1 MKTIVVKL
9 TAAVVLGGEIQKR
22 GTTIEVEKTLADNLI
37 YRGRAELV
45 GSDDTDEGEAVN
57 IGRMNKPELVALATE
72 YGIENADELKVDEL
86 RAEIKR
92 VAAEQE

>member
-1 MKTIVVKL
+1 MKTSTVKL
-9 TAAVVLGGEIQKR
+9 TAAVVLNGEIQKR

-37 YRGRAELV
+37 YRGRAEQV
-45 GSDDTDEGEAVN
+45 GGDDTDEGEAVN

-72 YGIENADELKVDEL
+72 YGIENADDLKVDEL
-86 RAEIKR
+86 REEIKR